1 MHDVVVEERCTQDQR
16 QESYLSVTG
25 VDMNNVTVGPVLL
38 WGYCAAEVPS
48 GCIYILRG
56 LKVVQAKR
64 WSNEDNKY
72 MPRLDGAR
80 SLDCTYRTAVEDVSE
95 VQAITQIFGW

>member
-1 MHDVVVEERCTQDQR
+1 
-16 QESYLSVTG
+16 
-25 VDMNNVTVGPVLL
+25 MNNATVGPVLL
-38 WGYCAAEVPS
+38 WGYGAAEMQS
-48 GCIYILRG
+48 DCIYIIRG

-64 WSNEDNKY
+64 WSHEDNKY

-95 VQAITQIFGW
+95 VRTITQIFGW